1 MKIILTGATGLI
13 GQALVKRLLGRHELI
28 VFSRNIPRAR
38 TIFKDSGIQF
48 ADWHQPPSS
57 LAAMVEGSSV
67 LINLAGEGIGNG
79 RWTSKRKDA
88 ILWSR
93 IQSTELMFTLLEAA
107 EMKLE
112 TVIQASAIGYY
123 GFDDERSF
131 TEEDEAGSG
140 FLADVSKRWEK
151 AAQKFEQLSERLLV
165 VRTGIVLSNQ
175 GGVLPKMALPFRFFA
190 GGKIGS
196 GNQWMSW
203 IDIED
208 EVEAILF
215 LLDNKSSKGVYN
227 LSAPE
232 PVRQKEFAKQLGI
245 TLKRPSIL
253 PMPAS
258 LMRLFM
264 GEMAEELLLNGTR
277 ALPTRLLQE
286 GFRFHFTQL
295 QDSLHDKLK

>member
-48 ADWHQPPSS
+48 ADWHQPPSC

-79 RWTSKRKDA
+79 RWTSTRKEA

-93 IQSTELMFTLLEAA
+93 IQSTEMMFTLLEAA
-107 EMKLE
+107 EMKLK

-131 TEEDEAGSG
+131 TEEDVAGSG
-140 FLADVSKRWEK
+140 FLAEVSKRWEK
-151 AAQKFEQLSERLLV
+151 TAQKFEQLSERLLV
-165 VRTGIVLSNQ
+165 LRTGIVLSNQ
-175 GGVLPKMALPFRFFA
+175 GGVLPKMALPFRFFV

-227 LSAPE
+227 LTAPE

-258 LMRLFM
+258 LMRLVM

-277 ALPTRLLQE
+277 ALPKRLLEE

>member
-48 ADWHQPPSS
+48 ADWHQPPSC

-79 RWTSKRKDA
+79 RWTSTRKEA

-93 IQSTELMFTLLEAA
+93 IQSTEMMFTLLEAA
-107 EMKLE
+107 EMKLK

-131 TEEDEAGSG
+131 TEEDVAGSG
-140 FLADVSKRWEK
+140 FLSEVSKRWEK
-151 AAQKFEQLSERLLV
+151 TAQKFEQLSERLLV
-165 VRTGIVLSNQ
+165 LRTGIVLSNQ
-175 GGVLPKMALPFRFFA
+175 GGVLPKMALPFRFFV

-227 LSAPE
+227 LTAPE

-258 LMRLFM
+258 LMRLVM

-277 ALPTRLLQE
+277 ALPKRLLEE